1 MFPTLRLFSRTTYQ
15 GSRGSGPGRSGK
27 TTFRSSPS
35 SRATEVEAQQAGR
48 ILKRSQRGLY
58 HGSLIQSGNN
68 VPNSR
73 QKTRR
78 TWLPNVQSRNNL
90 WSEVLQRHIS
100 TRISTRAMRTIEKY
114 GGLDA
119 YVANTKDALLGD
131 FGRRLREE
139 MGARVMAIWT
149 SQGNAGIPS
158 GKINFKSA
166 SRSRKDAARTTKEL
180 KTVHGKLGFM
190 EQRALARSSSPLV
203 NAQSLAERARLLG
216 LARMPPKAA
225 QGQTRLAAEQ
235 DIASEARVDNA
246 RADAAKEL

>member
-1 MFPTLRLFSRTTYQ
+1 MIPTLRLFSRTTYQ

-27 TTFRSSPS
+27 TTFRSSPH

-78 TWLPNVQSRNNL
+78 TWLPNVQSKNNL

-100 TRISTRAMRTIEKY
+100 TRISIKAMRTIEKY

-139 MGARVMAIWT
+139 MGARVTAIWT
-149 SQGNAGIPS
+149 SQGNTGIPS

-166 SRSRKDAARTTKEL
+166 SRSRKDAARTKEEL

-190 EQRALARSSSPLV
+190 EQRALARSSPSV
-203 NAQSLAERARLLG
+203 NAQSLALRARSLG
-216 LARMPPKAA
+216 LARMPGNA
-225 QGQTRLAAEQ
+225 GQRQTKLAAEQ
-235 DIASEARVDNA
+235 DIASETRVDNA
-246 RADAAKEL
+246 RADAATEL